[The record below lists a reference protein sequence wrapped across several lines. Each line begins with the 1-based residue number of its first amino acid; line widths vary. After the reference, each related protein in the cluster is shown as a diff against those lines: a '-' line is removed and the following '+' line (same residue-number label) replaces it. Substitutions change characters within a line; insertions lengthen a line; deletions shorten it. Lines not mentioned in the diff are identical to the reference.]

1 VAVVSFD
8 DVPPIGGQGR
18 YVAALEKEMPSEG
31 YEVSM
36 ITPRRGPW
44 GPTPKI
50 RRRTKRP
57 PLDFS
62 LFLRSRLGQVSEA
75 VRPALWHFQGGPGG
89 VLLRQHPPDAPL
101 VYTSHHTYRTAHGR
115 HIGTMPMAHFEARG
129 YRLAERI
136 IAVSQSTASSLVNDY
151 KVNRDAI
158 SVIPAGVDTRW
169 LSPPPP
175 GSERNTVLFV
185 GRLVPNK
192 GVQYFVAMFRSLA
205 KEYPNLVAEVCGEG
219 ILYDAAL
226 SAAASLD
233 GRLRMLGRVSDE
245 ELREAYRRARLFVM
259 PSKYEGLGLVAL
271 EAMACGTP
279 VVGLDVPGLR
289 DLRETGISLVRPGDQ
304 QALYEQVSQLLSE
317 DARWGELSEQA
328 LEAVRIN
335 YAWEVVRT
343 RIAEIYRS
351 VLPSSST
358 HAP

>member
-1 VAVVSFD
+1 
-8 DVPPIGGQGR
+8 
-18 YVAALEKEMPSEG
+18 VAALEKEMPKMG

-50 RRRTKRP
+50 RRQTRRP

-62 LFLRSRLGQVSEA
+62 LFLRSRLGQVAEA
-75 VRPALWHFQGGPGG
+75 VRPSLWHFQGGPGG

-101 VYTSHHTYRTAHGR
+101 IYTSHHTYRTAHGR
-115 HIGTMPMAHFEARG
+115 HIGTAPMAHFESRG

-151 KVNRDAI
+151 QLSRDVI
-158 SVIPAGVDTRW
+158 SVIPAGVDTGW
-169 LSPPPP
+169 LSPPSP
-175 GSERNTVLFV
+175 GAERNTVLFV

-226 SAAASLD
+226 SAATSLD

-245 ELREAYRRARLFVM
+245 ELRDAYRRARLFVM

-289 DLRETGISLVRPGDQ
+289 DLRDTGISLVPAGDQ
-304 QALYEQVSQLLSE
+304 QALHEKVSQLLS
-317 DARWGELSEQA
+317 DDVRRGELSKQA
-328 LEAVRIN
+328 LEAVRSN

-343 RIAEIYRS
+343 RIAEVYRS